1 MLTRQPGEKGRLR
14 PRAEPHL
21 KLHVFSATQGLAEL
35 ASAGPTMLTAIP
47 MYVTGSK
54 LCVKVLVALF
64 LATARTWRA
73 VQWGVGRVG
82 TRGAGAY
89 LHSRFPSRTVSH
101 SRDRRC
107 GSALLSEAA
116 PGHLRRAGCPR
127 AHLGGRAPPG
137 RPRACAQTLS
147 GSTPASSDVF

>member
-73 VQWGVGRVG
+73 VQWGVGRVWEPRS
-82 TRGAGAY
+82 RGLSA
-89 LHSRFPSRTVSH
+89 FPFSLKDCQSLT
-101 SRDRRC
+101 
-107 GSALLSEAA
+107 
-116 PGHLRRAGCPR
+116 
-127 AHLGGRAPPG
+127 
-137 RPRACAQTLS
+137 
-147 GSTPASSDVF
+147 